1 MKPSWTPPED
11 MGHRVVEFPDRPN
24 VWIGAQS
31 IEEIRRR
38 YAAGNVYAC
47 SWADESLANAE
58 KWSAKP
64 DAWYLDTIWHRE
76 PRGIYTCACPI
87 HPFRVR
93 YYSYFDWTLDD
104 PWRLHCPYC
113 RSDGREYAYYPN
125 PRYPDDGDG
134 CFPTDRVWR
143 EDHDEAWSE
152 AHDGIP
158 WDHWDGEAHGYV
170 EPTNA
175 FYFKALCWMNSLRA
189 LSGHVL
195 HRLGEASHAARLK
208 SDPETASRHARKA
221 RVLLVTL
228 ARAFLGDAYLAAL
241 LETSET
247 NLRKRLAGFYEHGTP
262 AKSYPGYRLY
272 APFDHIEGD
281 PERPLNAPGDRYGTK
296 GASIYPGVWNWK
308 ASLAQ
313 DLLFGYSL
321 IAESFEEAE
330 SDLKAAALRVLTSV
344 EGDTLKLGAL
354 GRKLKRGILEYTLH
368 PYALVT
374 GADNLSSSTQMPR
387 LQLGRIV
394 GDDRIVE
401 NVARDILY
409 FLHNFFT
416 GDGLGKEGS
425 PSYTS
430 WGISGVMEA
439 IHGQRG
445 AFDRTAPYYDVKRN
459 GINMLS
465 LPVFKH
471 GLGQYLKTGFPD
483 GRPIAWEDCVIRAAM
498 PLEQLALAETRGGGI
513 PDDYRDYLNI
523 DPDGDPVVSLKL
535 PMRLPSHLLGQN
547 RKAILRSGEGDRART
562 LSLDYTERVGHYHMA
577 PLNLTLYAVGHE
589 LATDLGYM
597 GSTHFMT
604 VDWIKTFPAHNSV
617 AIRTRNGDPMGTDNL
632 RGDLRFFVDL
642 PGFKAIDAAEEDADE
657 LAKVPG
663 ADRYQ
668 RTVALIDC
676 GDEEAYV
683 VDVFRVSG
691 GHVHDWTFHC
701 NGHRFSTEGVDLR
714 DRPDPTESLYNYS
727 GFTFTPSR
735 RTPRA
740 GALWGAQRVAQLS
753 TGRSNGPWTAT
764 WGDVAEYPDPKGAP
778 EIDTDAF
785 LKLHM
790 LDTPGSEIIAGTGPA
805 QRWLDNRDLGE
816 QMKLVTVRRRNRHQ
830 PNAFLAVHEPYRKTP
845 FIERASPRACKNGEA
860 AGLQVTHHRGTDLIL
875 SNTSG
880 APGEISHSGR
890 ELRSDGELAFAS
902 FDAKGLRTLALV
914 GGTFAESGGRRVEP
928 GLTLEGILTGFDD
941 VGKSLTIQPD
951 AAIADPGEISEKT
964 ITFRHRERASA
975 YTIQSCVRDPEG
987 TYTLQLAG
995 FPHLAVGYL
1004 LVTAVE
1010 NDLAWVEPP
1019 PVIQGK
1025 EDNLN
1030 IFKVR
1035 PDRSLAYLQPLDDP
1049 VPADILDERGTRI
1062 RTRFALRLHAAQH
1075 LCAGDEVAF
1084 SALHPGVDRFRIFGS
1099 GQWHRRAT
1107 ARDSGQDAGER
1118 SAS

>member
-24 VWIGAQS
+24 VWIGAHS
-31 IEEIRRR
+31 IEEFRRR
-38 YAAGNVYAC
+38 YADGDEDAC
-47 SWADESLANAE
+47 SWVNESLAVAE
-58 KWSAKP
+58 KWSARS

-93 YYSYFDWTLDD
+93 YYSYFDWSLED
-104 PWRLHCPYC
+104 PRRLYCPYC
-113 RSDGREYAYYPN
+113 REEGREYAFYPN

-134 CFPTDRVWR
+134 CFPTDQVWR
-143 EDHDEAWSE
+143 EDHDEDWSR

-175 FYFKALCWMNSLRA
+175 FYFRALCWMNSLRA
-189 LSGHVL
+189 LSGRVL
-195 HRLGEASHAARLK
+195 HRLGEASHAARLR
-208 SDPETASRHARKA
+208 SDPDTAGKHARKA
-221 RVLLVTL
+221 RVILVTL

-241 LETSET
+241 LETSEA
-247 NLRKRLAGFYEHGTP
+247 NLRDRLTGFYEEVTP

-308 ASLAQ
+308 ASLAE
-313 DLLFGYSL
+313 DLLVGYSL
-321 IAESFEEAE
+321 IAGTFEDSE
-330 SDLKAAALRVLTSV
+330 SDLKAAALRILTSV
-344 EGDTLKLGAL
+344 EGDSLKLAGR

-368 PYALVT
+368 PYSLVT

-387 LQLGRIV
+387 LQLGRVV
-394 GDDRIVE
+394 GDDRIIE

-430 WGISGVMEA
+430 WGISEVMVA

-445 AFDRTAPYYDVKRN
+445 AFDRTAPYYDGRLN
-459 GINMLS
+459 GINLLS

-498 PLEQLALAETRGGGI
+498 PLEQLALAEIHGGGI
-513 PDDYRDYLNI
+513 PDGYRDYLNI
-523 DPDGDPVVSLKL
+523 DPEGDPVVSLKL
-535 PMRLPSHLLGQN
+535 PMPLPSHLLGQN
-547 RKAILRSGEGDRART
+547 RKAILRSGEGDRTRT

-577 PLNLTLYAVGHE
+577 PLNLTLYAAGHE

-604 VDWIKTFPAHNSV
+604 VDWIKTFPAHNTV
-617 AIRTRNGDPMGTDNL
+617 AIRTRDGDPMGTDNL
-632 RGDLRFFVDL
+632 RGDLRFFADL

-657 LAKVPG
+657 LATVPG
-663 ADRYQ
+663 ADRFQ

-676 GDEEAYV
+676 DAENAYV
-683 VDVFRVSG
+683 VDLFRVSG
-691 GHVHDWTFHC
+691 GHLHDWTFHV
-701 NGHRFSTEGVDLR
+701 NGHRFSTEGVDLK
-714 DRPDPTESLYNYS
+714 DRPDPAESLYDYS

-740 GALWGAQRVAQLS
+740 GAMWGSQRVAQLS
-753 TGRSNGPWTAT
+753 TGQSDGPWTAT
-764 WGDVAEYPDPKGAP
+764 WGDVTEYPDPDGAP
-778 EIDTDAF
+778 VTDTEAF
-785 LKLHM
+785 LRLHM
-790 LDTPGSEIIAGTGPA
+790 LDSPGSEIIVGTGPA

-816 QMKLVTVRRRNRHQ
+816 QMKLVTVRRRNRRH

-845 FIERASPRACKNGEA
+845 FIERASRLACESGEA
-860 AGLQVTHHRGTDLIL
+860 AGLQVTHNRGTDLIL
-875 SNTSG
+875 SNPSG
-880 APGEISHSGR
+880 APCKISGNGR
-890 ELRSDGELAFAS
+890 ALRSDGELTIAS
-902 FDAKGLRTLALV
+902 FDAEGLRTLALV
-914 GGTFAESGGRRVEP
+914 GGTFAESGGRRVES
-928 GLTLEGILTGFDD
+928 GLTLEGMLTGFDD
-941 VGKSLTIQPD
+941 VGKSLTIRPD
-951 AAIADPGEISEKT
+951 SAIADPNVFANNT
-964 ITFRHRERASA
+964 ITIRHRARASA
-975 YTIQSCVRDPEG
+975 YTIQSCVRNPDG
-987 TYTLQLAG
+987 TYTLRLTG

-1010 NDLAWVEPP
+1010 TDRAWVEPP
-1019 PVIQGK
+1019 PVIQGR

-1030 IFKVR
+1030 VYKVR
-1035 PDRSLAYLQPLDDP
+1035 PGRNLAFLQPLNDP
-1049 VPADILDERGTRI
+1049 VAADILDEHGTRI
-1062 RTRFALRLHAAQH
+1062 STRFALRLEAAH
-1075 LCAGDEVAF
+1075 LLSAGDEIAF

-1099 GQWHRRAT
+1099 GHWQRQTYAP
-1107 ARDSGQDAGER
+1107 DSGREAGE
-1118 SAS
+1118 SAAS

>member
-1 MKPSWTPPED
+1 MSPSWTPPETK
-11 MGHRVVEFPDRPN
+11 GHRVVAFPDRPH
-24 VWIGAQS
+24 VWIGTRT
-31 IEEIRRR
+31 IEEIRSR
-38 YAAGNVYAC
+38 YAAGDEEVR
-47 SWADESLANAE
+47 SWADRSLALAE
-58 KWSAKP
+58 KWSGKS

-93 YYSYFDWTLDD
+93 YYSYFDWSLDD

-113 RSDGREYAYYPN
+113 RSERREYAYYPN

-134 CFPTDRVWR
+134 CFPTNDVWR
-143 EDHDEAWSE
+143 EDHDEAWSL

-175 FYFKALCWMNSLRA
+175 FYFKALCWMNSLRE
-189 LSGHVL
+189 LSGNVL
-195 HRLGEASHAARLK
+195 HRLGKAFHAARLR
-208 SDPETASRHARKA
+208 SDSDTAERHARKG

-228 ARAFLGDAYLAAL
+228 SRAFLGDAYLAAL
-241 LETSET
+241 LETSEL
-247 NLRKRLAGFYEHGTP
+247 NLRKRLADFYEPGTP
-262 AKSYPGYRLY
+262 AKSYSGYRLH

-313 DLLFGYSL
+313 DLLVGYSL
-321 IAESFEEAE
+321 IAGTFEEAE
-330 SDLKAAALRVLTSV
+330 ADLKAAALRIVTSV
-344 EGDTLKLGAL
+344 EGDSPKLGDR

-368 PYALVT
+368 PYTLVT

-394 GDDRIVE
+394 GDDRIIE

-430 WGISGVMEA
+430 WGISSVMEA

-445 AFDRTAPYYDVKRN
+445 AFDRNAPYYDGILN

-471 GLGQYLKTGFPD
+471 GLGQFLKTGFPD

-498 PLEQLALAETRGGGI
+498 PMEPLALAETHGGGI
-513 PDDYRDYLNI
+513 PDAYREYLNI
-523 DPDGDPVVSLKL
+523 DPEGDPVVSLKL
-535 PMRLPSHLLGQN
+535 PMPLPSHLLGQN
-547 RKAILRSGEGDRART
+547 RKAILRSGQGDRTRT

-577 PLNLTLYAVGHE
+577 PLNLTLFAIGHE

-604 VDWIKTFPAHNSV
+604 VDWIKTFPAHNTV
-617 AIRTRNGDPMGTDNL
+617 AIRTRDGDPMGTDNL
-632 RGDLRFFVDL
+632 RGDLRFFADL

-657 LAKVPG
+657 LGKVPG
-663 ADRYQ
+663 ACRYQ

-676 GDEEAYV
+676 DPENSYV

-691 GHVHDWTFHC
+691 GHNHDWTLHG
-701 NGHRFSTEGVDLR
+701 NGHRFFTEGVNLT
-714 DRPDPTESLYNYS
+714 DRPDPSESLYDFS

-735 RTPRA
+735 RTPRV
-740 GALWGAQRVAQLS
+740 GARWGTQRVTQLS
-753 TGRSNGPWTAT
+753 AGYSNGPWTAT
-764 WGDVAEYPDPKGAP
+764 WGDVSEYPNPDSSP
-778 EIDTDAF
+778 EIDTEAF

-790 LDTPGSEIIAGTGPA
+790 LDAPGSEIIAGTGPA

-816 QMKLVTVRRRNRHQ
+816 QMKLVTVRRRNSNL
-830 PNAFLAVHEPYRKTP
+830 PNTFLAVHEPYRNSP
-845 FIERASPRACKNGEA
+845 FIERASRLSCENHEA
-860 AGLQVTHHRGTDLIL
+860 EGFQVTHSRGTDLVL
-875 SNTSG
+875 SNPSG
-880 APGEISHSGR
+880 APCEISNDGG
-890 ELRSDGELAFAS
+890 ELHSDGELAYAS
-902 FDAKGLRTLALV
+902 FDAHGLRMLAII
-914 GGTFAESGGRRVEP
+914 GGTFAEAGGRRLQPLPTIE
-928 GLTLEGILTGFDD
+928 GLLTGFDD
-941 VGKSLTIQPD
+941 VEKTLTIQPE
-951 AAIADPGEISEKT
+951 AEIADPNALPEKT
-964 ITFRHRERASA
+964 ITIRHRKRASA
-975 YTIQSCVRDPEG
+975 YTIRSAERSPDGAC
-987 TYTLQLAG
+987 TLRLDG
-995 FPHLAVGYL
+995 YPHLAVGYL

-1010 NDLAWVEPP
+1010 KDRAWVEPP

-1030 IFKVR
+1030 IYKAGR
-1035 PDRSLAYLQPLDDP
+1035 DRRLVFIQPLNDR
-1049 VPADILDERGTRI
+1049 VSEDILDERGTRI
-1062 RTRFALRLHAAQH
+1062 RTRYALRLDAAEH
-1075 LCAGDEVAF
+1075 LSAGDEIAF

-1099 GQWHRRAT
+1099 GHWQR
-1107 ARDSGQDAGER
+1107 
-1118 SAS
+1118 